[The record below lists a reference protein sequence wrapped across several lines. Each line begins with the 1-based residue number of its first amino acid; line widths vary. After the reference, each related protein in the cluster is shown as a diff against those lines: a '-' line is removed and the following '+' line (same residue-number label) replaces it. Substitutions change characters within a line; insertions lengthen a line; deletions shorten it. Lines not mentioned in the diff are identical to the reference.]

1 MAIVSK
7 NPTINFKDFD
17 FTVDRTRQ
25 KILSSSF
32 YDGSAT
38 IRLPGKN
45 RKTANHELMLLPF
58 FRRNTLT
65 FKKVA
70 IGKSKHNKSHIL
82 VFDNSA
88 LEPDNAMIRAYG
100 NPSAGGFINSKGH
113 VEKLFKLLG
122 EALPKKLNEVAKI
135 YFRLTPVKKS
145 KHKVD
150 YKTCIISHIKTTA
163 QRKRPQKAVK
173 KTKTAKPHK
182 KSAPSKKG
190 EQSNFL

>member
-1 MAIVSK
+1 MAVSK
-7 NPTINFKDFD
+7 TTPSINLKDFD

-25 KILSSSF
+25 KILSSSS

-58 FRRNTLT
+58 FRRNKLA

-70 IGKSKHNKSHIL
+70 IGKNKSNTNHIL
-82 VFDNSA
+82 VFDNSD

-100 NPSAGGFINSKGH
+100 NPPRLGFVNSKGH

-122 EALPKKLNEVAKI
+122 EALPKKVNQVAKI
-135 YFRLTPVKKS
+135 HFRLTPIKKG
-145 KHKVD
+145 KNKVD
-150 YKTCIISHIKTTA
+150 HKTCIITDIKSATK
-163 QRKRPQKAVK
+163 QKPNKKVRKKIKRPISRKNA
-173 KTKTAKPHK
+173 TG
-182 KSAPSKKG
+182 SKVEKN
-190 EQSNFL
+190 NFL